1 MEVPTTRGAPGAR
14 LTECNEFLAA
24 RKGRDQPQT
33 GVDAGRHH
41 DEPRRQQLSLGMGQE
56 VLVQQHLPYIH
67 LAITQSFTTQP
78 LHTVV
83 PRQKERRGGR
93 TLQGFQTAGRQ
104 PHTAPKA
111 S

>member
-1 MEVPTTRGAPGAR
+1 MGVPTSRGAPGAL

-41 DEPRRQQLSLGMGQE
+41 ADPRRQQFSLGMDQE
-56 VLVQQHLPYIH
+56 VLVQQRLPYPPRNHTILH
-67 LAITQSFTTQP
+67 DATTTHSAGSP
-78 LHTVV
+78 AKRTSWHTHS
-83 PRQKERRGGR
+83 PGISDCGTKTSHGS
-93 TLQGFQTAGRQ
+93 L
-104 PHTAPKA
+104 